1 MRTGETELRDWMIRA
16 LDGDGKAYARLL
28 DALLPRL
35 RAFFRRR
42 MAGRED
48 DIEDLLQETLI
59 ALHTRRMTYD
69 RARSFTGWLYA
80 IARYKMIDHFR
91 RQGRTV
97 PIEGLE
103 DSLSIASFEDEVGAG
118 LDTEA
123 LLATIPDKQ
132 ARAIRAT
139 RIDGLST
146 AEAAEREG
154 MGESDVKVSTHRG
167 LKALAARVR
176 EAIR

>member
-28 DALLPRL
+28 DALVPRL

-42 MAGRED
+42 MAGRDD

-103 DSLSIASFEDEVGAG
+103 ESLSIASFE
-118 LDTEA
+118 EA
-123 LLATIPDKQ
+123 SPWTWLL
-132 ARAIRAT
+132 
-139 RIDGLST
+139 
-146 AEAAEREG
+146 
-154 MGESDVKVSTHRG
+154 
-167 LKALAARVR
+167 
-176 EAIR
+176 

>member
-1 MRTGETELRDWMIRA
+1 MRTGETELRDWMVRA
-16 LDGDGKAYARLL
+16 LKGDAKAYARLL
-28 DALLPRL
+28 EALVPRL

-42 MAGRED
+42 MAGRDD

-69 RARSFTGWLYA
+69 PARNFTGWLYA

-97 PIEGLE
+97 PIDGLE
-103 DSLSIASFEDEVGAG
+103 DDLSIDSFEDEVSAG

-123 LLATIPDKQ
+123 LLSTIPDKQ

-146 AEAAEREG
+146 AEAAQREG

-176 EAIR
+176 DAIK